1 MSRHQVREPV
11 VRVSERGEA
20 VPFYKALLI
29 RAIAIIAA
37 LVLCGGMVAAM
48 GFSPLEV
55 YKQIF
60 VGSIGSA
67 AVTIITLER
76 TIPLII
82 ATLAIILAF
91 KMRFWNIGA
100 NGQIAMGATAAAFF
114 AYQMADKMPQN
125 ALFLCMFV
133 AGAAGGGL
141 WGLIPALTKAKWN
154 TNETLF
160 TLMMNYIATYVIQF
174 LRRGPWEDPMMP
186 SFGQMP
192 MFDAAA
198 RLPKLFGVSFGW
210 VIAVILVAVVYI
222 YLRQSKQ
229 GFEIAVV
236 GASNSTAR
244 YAGMDVKK
252 VFIRT
257 MIISGAL
264 AGIAGMLKICGMD
277 YKLNENIAGN
287 IGFTGITIA
296 WLAKLNPLTALVVA
310 FLFSA
315 LSKGCESVSSST
327 ALRVGGVTIPSA
339 SAMVI
344 MGVILFAVLGCEFFI
359 HYQLH
364 FKKRQSGQAKEA
376 TA

>member
-1 MSRHQVREPV
+1 
-11 VRVSERGEA
+11 
-20 VPFYKALLI
+20 
-29 RAIAIIAA
+29 
-37 LVLCGGMVAAM
+37 
-48 GFSPLEV
+48 
-55 YKQIF
+55 
-60 VGSIGSA
+60 
-67 AVTIITLER
+67 
-76 TIPLII
+76 
-82 ATLAIILAF
+82 
-91 KMRFWNIGA
+91 
-100 NGQIAMGATAAAFF
+100 
-114 AYQMADKMPQN
+114 
-125 ALFLCMFV
+125 
-133 AGAAGGGL
+133 
-141 WGLIPALTKAKWN
+141 
-154 TNETLF
+154 
-160 TLMMNYIATYVIQF
+160 
-174 LRRGPWEDPMMP
+174 MMP
-186 SFGQMP
+186 SFGQTP
-192 MFDAAA
+192 MFPTAA

-210 VIAVILVAVVYI
+210 VIAVILVVAAYV

-236 GASNSTAR
+236 GESNSTAR
-244 YAGMDVKK
+244 YAGMDVKR

-277 YKLNENIAGN
+277 YKLNESIAGN

-359 HYQLH
+359 NYQLH
-364 FKKRQSGQAKEA
+364 FRKRQAGQAKEA
-376 TA
+376 AA